1 MSGLFLLSCWPLAT
15 AASESAEAS
24 LRGRVIDAAA
34 GVGLPGATIAL
45 LGTEFG
51 GHTDEKGRFELQG
64 LPAGRY
70 DLLVSFVGYR
80 SQRLQKVLAG
90 TEEELKISLAAAAI
104 EFPDLVISAIRRP
117 QAFAEAPVS
126 ISVASAREIST
137 HNAFS
142 LTGPLRKVSG
152 VNQVGSQINIR
163 GSSGYS
169 RGTGSRVLLLLDGF
183 PMLAADLGDIKWDV
197 IPVDQVE
204 RMEVIKGAG
213 SALYGTGALG
223 GVINVITRNPSE
235 KPQTRLRLVSGF
247 YSQPA
252 YKAWRWTDD
261 LMYLAGVDLS
271 HSRTIGRTGLVVAG
285 GHKRGT
291 GYHEND
297 DYHRYNL
304 YSKVVHRFSPTTYW
318 RTTASWAMDDH
329 GVFIQWKERT
339 EPLAVPDGDEEA
351 NTVSWKFNLNSELR
365 HLHSRDLGYRLKTS
379 YYRTS
384 FKNTQDAGGLTSN
397 GHKLGWEFQADY
409 AGWERVDLTLGTAV
423 TYDLV
428 SSPGDFLG
436 ERSMLNLGL
445 YGQGVYQPLAELE
458 VAVGLR
464 YDWHRRSREEEESEK
479 APELCPLVGASGEQ
493 MEHQFS
499 PQVGLSYQLRPGTA
513 LRASVGRGFRA
524 PSVSEVNY
532 QAQVSGIQV
541 CPNPALEAEGSWSFE
556 AGVKQWVGDFMAVDL
571 ALFWNRYEGL
581 IEARAKLLDGGA
593 TPVAQFRNL
602 SRARIRGLEVEQQ
615 VALPYGLRWRTAY
628 TFLDAVEFLGKD
640 EVLPPY
646 CQQGITP
653 GEEAP
658 LPYRARHLL
667 NTGPVAMWGKTQI
680 GANFQYMSRFERV
693 SGLFPECDRDHIPI
707 YLVDAFVSHR
717 RGGLQFNLR
726 VNNLL
731 QYHYVLTERKIRAPR
746 QVSLAISGMI

>member
-1 MSGLFLLSCWPLAT
+1 M
-15 AASESAEAS
+15 
-24 LRGRVIDAAA
+24 IDAAA
-34 GVGLPGATIAL
+34 GVSLPGATIAL

-51 GHTDEKGRFELQG
+51 GHTDEDGRFELQG
-64 LPAGRY
+64 LPPGRY

-80 SQRLQKVLAG
+80 SQRLRKVLVGAR
-90 TEEELKISLAAAAI
+90 EELEISLTPAAI
-104 EFPDLVISAIRRP
+104 ELPDLVISAIRRP
-117 QAFAEAPVS
+117 QTFAEAPVS

-142 LTGPLRKVSG
+142 LTGPLQHVSG
-152 VNQVGSQINIR
+152 VNRVGGQVNIR

-183 PMLAADLGDIKWDV
+183 SMLSADLGDIKWDV

-204 RMEVIKGAG
+204 RVEVIKGAG

-223 GVINVITRNPSE
+223 GVINVITRNPGE
-235 KPQTRLRLVSGF
+235 KPQTRFRLVSGF

-252 YKAWRWTDD
+252 YRTWRWTDD
-261 LMYLAGVDLS
+261 LMYLTGVDLS
-271 HSRTIGRTGLVVAG
+271 HSRTIGRTGLVMAG
-285 GHKRGT
+285 GHKRST
-291 GYHEND
+291 GYHENGD
-297 DYHRYNL
+297 FSRYNL
-304 YSKVVHRFSPTTYW
+304 YGKVVHRFSPTSYW
-318 RTTASWAMDDH
+318 RTTGSWAMDDH
-329 GVFIQWKERT
+329 GVFIQWKERA
-339 EPLAVPDGDEEA
+339 EPLAVPEGDEEA
-351 NTVSWKFNLNSELR
+351 NTVSWKFNLNSEFR

-379 YYRTS
+379 YYRTG

-397 GHKLGWEFQADY
+397 GHKLGGEFQADY
-409 AGWERVDLTLGTAV
+409 AGWERVDLTLGTAA

-428 SSPGDFLG
+428 NSPGDFLG
-436 ERSMLNLGL
+436 ERSILNLGL
-445 YGQGVYQPLAELE
+445 YGQGVYQPLTELE
-458 VAVGLR
+458 MAVGLR
-464 YDWHRRSREEEESEK
+464 YDWHRRSEGEEESGK
-479 APELCPLVGASGEQ
+479 ASELCPFVGASGEQ
-493 MEHQFS
+493 VEHQFS
-499 PQVGLSYQLRPGTA
+499 PQVGVSYQLRPSTA
-513 LRASVGRGFRA
+513 LRASAGRGFRA
-524 PSVSEVNY
+524 ASVSEVNY

-541 CPNPALEAEGSWSFE
+541 CPNPALEAEASWSFE
-556 AGVKQWVGDFMAVDL
+556 AGVKQWVGGAMMVDL

-581 IEARAKLLDGGA
+581 IEARADFPDGGA

-615 VALPYGLRWRTAY
+615 MALPYGLRWRTAY

-667 NTGPVAMWGKTQI
+667 NSGLVATRGDAQV

-693 SGLFPECDRDHIPI
+693 SGLFSECDRDHIPI

-717 RGGLQFNLR
+717 LGWLQFNLR
-726 VNNLL
+726 VDNLL

-746 QVSLAISGMI
+746 KVSLAISGMI